1 VIALK
6 NEDLERIRASVSG
19 DFFYYESVGSTNTE
33 ALKLTDAKDKSLFLA
48 ENQTL
53 GRGRKGRCWKASE
66 GGIYMTVLL
75 KPEKIFDNISAIT
88 LAVGLAAANVIP
100 NSMVK
105 WPNDIILGN
114 KKVAGIL
121 AETKISEN
129 TIIIA
134 VGIGINANNTA
145 FSDDLEKKATSIYL
159 YAGEFQ
165 DTADIIIKFYT
176 EFLRTYEIFKE
187 SGFGKIKDEY
197 EKKCITLNREIVI
210 LNGGKERVMTAK
222 GINEKGELIAECD
235 RKEETINFGE
245 VSVRGILGY
254 AL

>member
-1 VIALK
+1 MIVLK
-6 NEDLERIRASVSG
+6 NEDLERIKASVSG
-19 DFFYYESVGSTNTE
+19 DFFYYESVDSTNTE

-53 GRGRKGRCWKASE
+53 GRGRKGRCWEASE
-66 GGIYMTVLL
+66 GGVYMTVLL
-75 KPEKIFDNISAIT
+75 KPEKNFDNISAIT
-88 LAVGLAAANVIP
+88 LAAGLAAANVIP
-100 NSMVK
+100 KSMIK
-105 WPNDIILGN
+105 WPNDIILGD

-121 AETKISEN
+121 AETRILGN
-129 TIIIA
+129 DIIIA
-134 VGIGINANNTA
+134 VGIGINVNNTN
-145 FSDDLEKKATSIYL
+145 FSEGLGEKATSMYMYSGKI
-159 YAGEFQ
+159 Q
-165 DTADIIIKFYT
+165 DVTELVIKFYA
-176 EFLRTYEIFKE
+176 EFLKIYEDFKID
-187 SGFGKIKDEY
+187 GFKKIKDEY

-254 AL
+254 AI